1 MRRKAFTLVEVMVA
15 LAVFAIVIVG
25 VTTTVIFVT
34 RMEKRSEYFSHFET
48 ICLDIDKYSDEYG
61 REWDLHY
68 YGEKK
73 DEGTIYYSSSYGIVP
88 TQVESKFTLTYS
100 YNGSNQLIINVV
112 ENGKSKKIIDD
123 LNYGGRRYAP

>member
-61 REWDLHY
+61 RDCF
-68 YGEKK
+68 
-73 DEGTIYYSSSYGIVP
+73 
-88 TQVESKFTLTYS
+88 FTHRLS
-100 YNGSNQLIINVV
+100 ALNWCG
-112 ENGKSKKIIDD
+112 DD
-123 LNYGGRRYAP
+123 LMLLNEN